1 MNKKITLLSVGLV
14 GAIALVGTSLA
25 FVYQSTNASA
35 TGNLDKG
42 LVVKWGE
49 EGSYTLGD
57 VDNLTYGVPVEQT
70 LVLAAPTKSSGVTG
84 TINLTFTLTDNS
96 ESPIIIVELSDEA
109 WTSGTGSDVIH
120 ATPDATLFAGAVED
134 INAGSSLTQYTYEFD
149 VASFSDAKTIYVRYS
164 LQHSPVSQLD
174 AGDGTISGTLNA
186 SVTYDEGIGA

>member
-25 FVYQSTNASA
+25 FVYQNANASI

-42 LVVKWGE
+42 LVVEWGN

-57 VDNLTYGVPVEQT
+57 VENLTYGVPVEQT

-96 ESPIIIVELSDEA
+96 ESPIIVVELSDEA
-109 WTSGTGSDVIH
+109 WTTGSGSEVVE
-120 ATPDATLFAGAVED
+120 ATPDATLFAGTVED
-134 INAGSSLTQYTYEFD
+134 INEGSALTTYTYEFD
-149 VASFSDAKTIYVRYS
+149 VASFSDSKTIYVRYS
-164 LQHSPVSQLD
+164 LERSPVSALD

-186 SVTYDEGIGA
+186 SVTYDEGLGA